1 MLVGH
6 REMRPRSFTIVG
18 VLPQRF
24 RFTYPRETEIWA
36 MLPWSEVRPTGEL
49 ATRSSP
55 DFGLALSLLTLR
67 RS

>member
-1 MLVGH
+1 MLIGQ

-36 MLPWSEVRPTGEL
+36 TPPWSKVRSRTGEL
-49 ATRSSP
+49 A
-55 DFGLALSLLTLR
+55 
-67 RS
+67 